1 VEKDDVGL
9 SDGEPKMNLQLLQE
23 VTAFIWAEGD
33 MLDHNEYDTWLAL
46 WADKGTYI
54 IPIDPKEE
62 DFENTLNYAYDDA
75 HMRQLRVQRLIG
87 GESISTSP
95 QPRTVRTAAN
105 FRVLSEDGDQVRV
118 RCSQHL
124 RDFRTDSLKHYSA
137 DLTYDLVRSGDSFQ
151 IQRKLIR
158 LINSDDTLAGIGYI
172 L

>member
-1 VEKDDVGL
+1 
-9 SDGEPKMNLQLLQE
+9 MNLQLLQE

-95 QPRTVRTAAN
+95 QPRTVRSASN

-124 RDFRTDSLKHYSA
+124 RDFRKESLKHYSA
-137 DLTYDLVRSGDSFQ
+137 DLTYDLVRSGDSFK